1 MRICSGKGNAMKD
14 KQKEKEKELFGLFG
28 EMDLE
33 ELNKAAEG
41 QKEEGDLENLKAL
54 ALENGLDP
62 EDVEDYVAGDVK
74 QLATLRQAAL
84 GRIKVQEEQTE
95 IPRTAAGII
104 YGMARAMTTDPEA
117 CRAFMKKGSRIDKVW
132 DALEKKAR
140 DGKQGS
146 VGVACGTDRDLKE
159 IILKVVTG

>member
-1 MRICSGKGNAMKD
+1 MKD
-14 KQKEKEKELFGLFG
+14 DEKLFSKFG
-28 EMDLE
+28 EMDFE
-33 ELNKAAEG
+33 ELNEAAEG
-41 QKEEGDLENLKAL
+41 LKEEGDMENLKVL

-62 EDVEDYVAGDVK
+62 EDAEDYAAGDVK

-84 GRIKVQEEQTE
+84 GRIKVQEERTK

-117 CRAFMKKGSRIDKVW
+117 CRAFMEKGSRIDKVW
-132 DALEKKAR
+132 SELEKKAR
-140 DGKQGS
+140 DEKQGS

>member
-1 MRICSGKGNAMKD
+1 MKICSGKGNAMKD
-14 KQKEKEKELFGLFG
+14 KQKEKEKLFERFG

-41 QKEEGDLENLKAL
+41 LKKEGDLDSLRAL
-54 ALENGLDP
+54 ALENGMDP
-62 EDVEDYVAGDVK
+62 EDVADYVAGDVK

-84 GRIKVQEEQTE
+84 GRITVQEEQTE

-132 DALEKKAR
+132 SELEKRAR

>member
-1 MRICSGKGNAMKD
+1 MAKD
-14 KQKEKEKELFGLFG
+14 EKLFSMFG
-28 EMDLE
+28 EMDFE

-41 QKEEGDLENLKAL
+41 LKEEGDLESLEDL

-62 EDVEDYVAGDVK
+62 EDAADYADGAVG

-84 GRIKVQEEQTE
+84 GRIKVQEEQTT
-95 IPRTAAGII
+95 IPKAAAGVI
-104 YGMARAMTTDPEA
+104 YGMARAMTADPEA
-117 CRAFMKKGSRIDKVW
+117 CRAFMKRGSRIDKVW
-132 DALEKKAR
+132 SALEKKAR
-140 DGKQGS
+140 DSKQGS

>member
-1 MRICSGKGNAMKD
+1 MKICSGKGNAMKD
-14 KQKEKEKELFGLFG
+14 KQKEKEKLFERFG

-41 QKEEGDLENLKAL
+41 LKKEGDLDSLRAL

-62 EDVEDYVAGDVK
+62 EDVADYVAGDTK

-104 YGMARAMTTDPEA
+104 YGMARAMMTDPEA

-132 DALEKKAR
+132 SELEKKAR

>member
-1 MRICSGKGNAMKD
+1 MKICSGKGNAMKD
-14 KQKEKEKELFGLFG
+14 KQKEKELFGLFG
-28 EMDLE
+28 EMELE

-41 QKEEGDLENLKAL
+41 LKEECDLENLKAL

-62 EDVEDYVAGDVK
+62 EDVADYVAGDTK

-132 DALEKKAR
+132 SELEKKAR
-140 DGKQGS
+140 DDKQGS
-146 VGVACGTDRDLKE
+146 MGVACGTDRDLKE

>member
-1 MRICSGKGNAMKD
+1 MKICSGKGNAMKD
-14 KQKEKEKELFGLFG
+14 KQKEKELFGLFG

-41 QKEEGDLENLKAL
+41 LKKEGDLDSLRAL

-62 EDVEDYVAGDVK
+62 EDVADYVAGDTK

-84 GRIKVQEEQTE
+84 GRIKVQEERTE

-117 CRAFMKKGSRIDKVW
+117 CKAFMKRGSRIDKVW
-132 DALEKKAR
+132 SALEKKAR

>member
-1 MRICSGKGNAMKD
+1 MKICSGKGNAMKD
-14 KQKEKEKELFGLFG
+14 KQKEKEKLFERFG

-41 QKEEGDLENLKAL
+41 LKKEGDLDSLRAL

-62 EDVEDYVAGDVK
+62 EDVADYVAGDTK

-132 DALEKKAR
+132 SELEKKAR

>member
-1 MRICSGKGNAMKD
+1 MKICSGKGNAMKD
-14 KQKEKEKELFGLFG
+14 KQKEKEKLFERFG

-41 QKEEGDLENLKAL
+41 LKKEGDLDSLRAL
-54 ALENGLDP
+54 ALENGMDP
-62 EDVEDYVAGDVK
+62 EDVADYVAGDTK

-132 DALEKKAR
+132 SELEKKAR

>member
-1 MRICSGKGNAMKD
+1 MKD
-14 KQKEKEKELFGLFG
+14 DEKLFPKFG
-28 EMDLE
+28 EMDFE
-33 ELNKAAEG
+33 GLNEAAEG
-41 QKEEGDLENLKAL
+41 LKEEGDMEDLKVL

-62 EDVEDYVAGDVK
+62 EDAEDYAAGDVK

-84 GRIKVQEEQTE
+84 GRIKVQEEKTK

-117 CRAFMKKGSRIDKVW
+117 CRAFMEKGSRIDKVW
-132 DALEKKAR
+132 SELEKKAR
-140 DGKQGS
+140 DDKQGS

>member
-1 MRICSGKGNAMKD
+1 MKICSGKGNAMKD
-14 KQKEKEKELFGLFG
+14 KQKEKELFGLFG

-33 ELNKAAEG
+33 ELNNAAEG
-41 QKEEGDLENLKAL
+41 LKEECDLENLKAL

-62 EDVEDYVAGDVK
+62 EDVADYVAGDTK
-74 QLATLRQAAL
+74 QLAMLRQAAL

-132 DALEKKAR
+132 SELEKRAR

>member
-1 MRICSGKGNAMKD
+1 MKD
-14 KQKEKEKELFGLFG
+14 KQKEKEKLFERFG
-28 EMDLE
+28 EMNLE

-41 QKEEGDLENLKAL
+41 LKKEGDLDSLRAL
-54 ALENGLDP
+54 AMENGMDP
-62 EDVEDYVAGDVK
+62 EDVADYVAGDTK

-132 DALEKKAR
+132 SELEKKAR
-140 DGKQGS
+140 DDKQGS

>member
-1 MRICSGKGNAMKD
+1 MAKD
-14 KQKEKEKELFGLFG
+14 EKLFSRFG
-28 EMDLE
+28 EMNLE
-33 ELNKAAEG
+33 ELNRAAAG
-41 QKEEGDLENLKAL
+41 LKEEGDLESLEAL

-62 EDVEDYVAGDVK
+62 EDAGDYASGDVS
-74 QLATLRQAAL
+74 QLTTLRQAAL
-84 GRIKVQEEQTE
+84 GRIKVQEEQTK

-117 CRAFMKKGSRIDKVW
+117 CRTFMKKGSRIDKVW
-132 DALEKKAR
+132 SELEKKAR

>member
-1 MRICSGKGNAMKD
+1 MKD
-14 KQKEKEKELFGLFG
+14 DEKLFPKFG
-28 EMDLE
+28 EMDFE
-33 ELNKAAEG
+33 GLNEAAEG
-41 QKEEGDLENLKAL
+41 LKEEGDMENLKVL

-62 EDVEDYVAGDVK
+62 EDAEDYAAGDVK

-84 GRIKVQEEQTE
+84 GRIKVQEEKTK

-117 CRAFMKKGSRIDKVW
+117 CRAFMEKGSRIDKVW
-132 DALEKKAR
+132 SELEKKAR
-140 DGKQGS
+140 DDKQGS

>member
-1 MRICSGKGNAMKD
+1 MKICSGKGNAMKD
-14 KQKEKEKELFGLFG
+14 KQKEKEKLFERFG

-41 QKEEGDLENLKAL
+41 LKKEGDLDSLRAL

-84 GRIKVQEEQTE
+84 GRIKVQEKQTE

-117 CRAFMKKGSRIDKVW
+117 CRAFMKKGSRVDKVW
-132 DALEKKAR
+132 SELEKKAR

>member
-14 KQKEKEKELFGLFG
+14 EQKEKKMFGLFG

-41 QKEEGDLENLKAL
+41 QKKEGDLDSLKAL

-62 EDVEDYVAGDVK
+62 EDVEDYVAGDMK

-132 DALEKKAR
+132 DALKKKAR

>member
-1 MRICSGKGNAMKD
+1 MKICFGKGNAMKD
-14 KQKEKEKELFGLFG
+14 KQKEKEKLFERFG

-41 QKEEGDLENLKAL
+41 LEKEGDLDSLRAL
-54 ALENGLDP
+54 ALENGLDT
-62 EDVEDYVAGDVK
+62 EDVEDYVAGEVK

-104 YGMARAMTTDPEA
+104 YSMARAMTTDPEA

-132 DALEKKAR
+132 SELEKRAR

>member
-1 MRICSGKGNAMKD
+1 MKD
-14 KQKEKEKELFGLFG
+14 DEKLFPKFG
-28 EMDLE
+28 EMDFE
-33 ELNKAAEG
+33 GLNEAAEG
-41 QKEEGDLENLKAL
+41 LKEECDLENLKAL

-62 EDVEDYVAGDVK
+62 EDAEDYAAGDVK

-84 GRIKVQEEQTE
+84 GRIKVQEEKTK

-117 CRAFMKKGSRIDKVW
+117 CRAFMEKGSRIDKVW
-132 DALEKKAR
+132 SELEKKAR
-140 DGKQGS
+140 DEKQGS

>member
-1 MRICSGKGNAMKD
+1 MKD
-14 KQKEKEKELFGLFG
+14 DEKLFLKFG
-28 EMDLE
+28 EMDFE
-33 ELNKAAEG
+33 GLNEAAEG
-41 QKEEGDLENLKAL
+41 LKEECDLENLKAL

-62 EDVEDYVAGDVK
+62 EDAEDYAAGDVK

-84 GRIKVQEEQTE
+84 GRIKVQEEKTK

-117 CRAFMKKGSRIDKVW
+117 CRAFMEKGSRIDKVW
-132 DALEKKAR
+132 SELEKKAR
-140 DGKQGS
+140 DDKQGS

>member
-1 MRICSGKGNAMKD
+1 MKICSGKGNAMKD
-14 KQKEKEKELFGLFG
+14 KQKEKEKLFEHFG

-41 QKEEGDLENLKAL
+41 LKKEGDMDSLRAL

-62 EDVEDYVAGDVK
+62 EDVADYVAGDTK
-74 QLATLRQAAL
+74 QLAMLRQAAL
-84 GRIKVQEEQTE
+84 GRIKVQEERTE

-104 YGMARAMTTDPEA
+104 YVMARAMTTDPEA

-132 DALEKKAR
+132 SELEKKAR

>member
-1 MRICSGKGNAMKD
+1 MKN
-14 KQKEKEKELFGLFG
+14 KQKEKENLFECFG

-41 QKEEGDLENLKAL
+41 LKKEGDLDSLRAL
-54 ALENGLDP
+54 ALENGMDP
-62 EDVEDYVAGDVK
+62 EDVADYVAGDTK

-132 DALEKKAR
+132 SELEKRAR

>member
-1 MRICSGKGNAMKD
+1 MFD
-14 KQKEKEKELFGLFG
+14 KFG
-28 EMDLE
+28 EMDFKG
-33 ELNKAAEG
+33 LNEAAEG
-41 QKEEGDLENLKAL
+41 LKEEGDLESLKAL

-62 EDVEDYVAGDVK
+62 EDAGDYASGDVS
-74 QLATLRQAAL
+74 QLTTLRQAAL
-84 GRIKVQEEQTE
+84 GRIKVQEEQTV
-95 IPRTAAGII
+95 IPETAAQII

-117 CRAFMKKGSRIDKVW
+117 CKAFMKRGSRIDKVW
-132 DALEKKAR
+132 SALEKKAR

>member
-14 KQKEKEKELFGLFG
+14 KQKEKEKLFERFG

-41 QKEEGDLENLKAL
+41 LKKEGDLDSLRAL
-54 ALENGLDP
+54 ALENGMDP
-62 EDVEDYVAGDVK
+62 EDVADYVAGDTK
-74 QLATLRQAAL
+74 QMATLRQAAL

-132 DALEKKAR
+132 SELEKKAR
-140 DGKQGS
+140 DDKQGS

>member
-1 MRICSGKGNAMKD
+1 MKICSGKGNAMKD
-14 KQKEKEKELFGLFG
+14 KQKEKEKLFERFG

-41 QKEEGDLENLKAL
+41 LKKEGDLDSLRAL

-62 EDVEDYVAGDVK
+62 EDVADYVAGDTK

-84 GRIKVQEEQTE
+84 GRIKVQEERTE

-117 CRAFMKKGSRIDKVW
+117 CRAFMKKGSRVDKVW
-132 DALEKKAR
+132 SELEKKAR

>member
-1 MRICSGKGNAMKD
+1 MKD
-14 KQKEKEKELFGLFG
+14 KQKEKELFGLFG

-41 QKEEGDLENLKAL
+41 LKKEGDLENLKVL

-62 EDVEDYVAGDVK
+62 EDAEDYAAGDVK

-117 CRAFMKKGSRIDKVW
+117 CRAFMEKGSRIDKVW
-132 DALEKKAR
+132 SELEKKAR

>member
-1 MRICSGKGNAMKD
+1 MKICSGKGNAMKD
-14 KQKEKEKELFGLFG
+14 KQKEKEKLFERFG

-41 QKEEGDLENLKAL
+41 LKEECDLENLKAL

-62 EDVEDYVAGDVK
+62 EDVADYVAGNTK

-84 GRIKVQEEQTE
+84 GRIKVQEEKTK

-117 CRAFMKKGSRIDKVW
+117 CRAFMKKGSRVDKVW
-132 DALEKKAR
+132 SELEKKAR
-140 DGKQGS
+140 DDKQGS

-159 IILKVVTG
+159 IILKAVTG

>member
-1 MRICSGKGNAMKD
+1 MKICSGKGNAMKD
-14 KQKEKEKELFGLFG
+14 KQKEKEKLFERFG

-41 QKEEGDLENLKAL
+41 LKKEGDLDSLRAL
-54 ALENGLDP
+54 ALENGMDP
-62 EDVEDYVAGDVK
+62 EDVADYVAGDTK

-132 DALEKKAR
+132 SELEKKAR
-140 DGKQGS
+140 DDKQGS

>member
-1 MRICSGKGNAMKD
+1 MKICSGKGNAMKD
-14 KQKEKEKELFGLFG
+14 KQKEKEKLFERFG

-41 QKEEGDLENLKAL
+41 LKKESDMDSLKAL

-74 QLATLRQAAL
+74 QMATLRQAAL

-95 IPRTAAGII
+95 IPGTAVGII

-132 DALEKKAR
+132 SELQKKAR
-140 DGKQGS
+140 DDKQGS

>member
-1 MRICSGKGNAMKD
+1 MKD
-14 KQKEKEKELFGLFG
+14 KQKEKELFGLFG

-41 QKEEGDLENLKAL
+41 LKKEGDPENLKAL

-84 GRIKVQEEQTE
+84 GRIKVQEEQTK

-117 CRAFMKKGSRIDKVW
+117 CRTFMKKGSRIDKVW
-132 DALEKKAR
+132 SELEKKAR

>member
-1 MRICSGKGNAMKD
+1 MKICSGKGNAMKD
-14 KQKEKEKELFGLFG
+14 KQKEKEKLFERFG

-41 QKEEGDLENLKAL
+41 LKKEGDLDSLRAL

-62 EDVEDYVAGDVK
+62 EDVADYVAGDVK

-95 IPRTAAGII
+95 IPRAAAGII

-132 DALEKKAR
+132 SELEKKAR

>member
-1 MRICSGKGNAMKD
+1 MKICSGKGNAMKD
-14 KQKEKEKELFGLFG
+14 KQKEKEKLFERFG

-41 QKEEGDLENLKAL
+41 LKEECDLENLKAL

-62 EDVEDYVAGDVK
+62 EDVADYVAGDTK

-84 GRIKVQEEQTE
+84 GRIKVQEEKTK

-117 CRAFMKKGSRIDKVW
+117 CRAFMKKGSRVDKVW
-132 DALEKKAR
+132 SELEKKAR
-140 DGKQGS
+140 DDKQGS

-159 IILKVVTG
+159 IILKAVTG

>member
-1 MRICSGKGNAMKD
+1 MKD
-14 KQKEKEKELFGLFG
+14 DEKLFQKFG
-28 EMDLE
+28 EMDIE
-33 ELNKAAEG
+33 GLNRTAEG
-41 QKEEGDLENLKAL
+41 LKDEGDLESLKAL

-62 EDVEDYVAGDVK
+62 EDVEDYAAGDVK

-84 GRIKVQEEQTE
+84 GKIKVQEEQTE

-117 CRAFMKKGSRIDKVW
+117 CRAFMQKGSRIDKVW
-132 DALEKKAR
+132 SELEKKAR

>member
-1 MRICSGKGNAMKD
+1 MKICSGKGNAMKD
-14 KQKEKEKELFGLFG
+14 KQKEKEKLFERFG

-41 QKEEGDLENLKAL
+41 LKKEGDLDSLRAL

-62 EDVEDYVAGDVK
+62 EDVADYAAGDTK

-132 DALEKKAR
+132 SELEKRAR
-140 DGKQGS
+140 DDKQGS

>member
-1 MRICSGKGNAMKD
+1 MKICSGKGNAMKD
-14 KQKEKEKELFGLFG
+14 KQKEKEKLFERFG
-28 EMDLE
+28 EMNLE

-41 QKEEGDLENLKAL
+41 LKKEGDLDSLRAL
-54 ALENGLDP
+54 AMENGMDP
-62 EDVEDYVAGDVK
+62 EDVADYVAGDTK

-132 DALEKKAR
+132 SELEKKAR
-140 DGKQGS
+140 DDKQGS

>member
-14 KQKEKEKELFGLFG
+14 EQKEKKMFGLFG

-41 QKEEGDLENLKAL
+41 QKKEGDLDSLKAL

-84 GRIKVQEEQTE
+84 GRIKVQEEQTK

>member
-1 MRICSGKGNAMKD
+1 MKICSGKGNAMKD
-14 KQKEKEKELFGLFG
+14 KQKEKEKLFEHFG

-41 QKEEGDLENLKAL
+41 LKKEGDLDSLRAL

-62 EDVEDYVAGDVK
+62 EDVADYVAGDTK

-84 GRIKVQEEQTE
+84 GRIKVQEERTE

-117 CRAFMKKGSRIDKVW
+117 CRAFMKKGSRVDKVW
-132 DALEKKAR
+132 SELEKKAR

>member
-14 KQKEKEKELFGLFG
+14 KQKEKEKLFERFG

-41 QKEEGDLENLKAL
+41 LKKESDMDSLKAL

-74 QLATLRQAAL
+74 QMATLRQAAL

-95 IPRTAAGII
+95 IPGTAAGII
-104 YGMARAMTTDPEA
+104 YGMARAVTTDPEA

-132 DALEKKAR
+132 SELEKKAR
-140 DGKQGS
+140 DDKQGS

>member
-1 MRICSGKGNAMKD
+1 MAKD
-14 KQKEKEKELFGLFG
+14 EKLFSRFG
-28 EMDLE
+28 EMNLE
-33 ELNKAAEG
+33 ELNKAAAG
-41 QKEEGDLENLKAL
+41 LKEEGDLESLKAL

-62 EDVEDYVAGDVK
+62 EDAGDYADGAVG

-117 CRAFMKKGSRIDKVW
+117 CKAFMKKGSRIDKVW
-132 DALEKKAR
+132 SVLEKKAR
-140 DGKQGS
+140 DSKQGS

-159 IILKVVTG
+159 IILEVVTG

>member
-1 MRICSGKGNAMKD
+1 MKICSGKGNAMKD
-14 KQKEKEKELFGLFG
+14 KQKEKEKLFERFG

-41 QKEEGDLENLKAL
+41 LKKEGDLDSLRAL

-62 EDVEDYVAGDVK
+62 EDVADYVAGDTK

-132 DALEKKAR
+132 SELEKRAR
-140 DGKQGS
+140 DDKQGS

>member
-1 MRICSGKGNAMKD
+1 MKD
-14 KQKEKEKELFGLFG
+14 DEKLFSKFG
-28 EMDLE
+28 EMDFE
-33 ELNKAAEG
+33 GLNEAAEG
-41 QKEEGDLENLKAL
+41 LKKEGDLDSLRAL

-62 EDVEDYVAGDVK
+62 EDAEDYAAGDVK

-84 GRIKVQEEQTE
+84 GRIKVQEEKTK

-117 CRAFMKKGSRIDKVW
+117 CRAFMEKGSRIDKVW
-132 DALEKKAR
+132 SELEKKAR
-140 DGKQGS
+140 DEKQGS